1 VSKQTLGPG
10 DLLVRTGAI
19 TFLVGAVGTVVTV
32 APFLLHTKRLPTPAY
47 FVSMLMGLGL
57 ALALVG
63 LLKAA
68 LGQRHAAVESS
79 AALRERAKVRSAVR
93 EAAARQDQPGQD
105 VPGQNAATR
114 NAAGRNTAG
123 ETEEAGETAPGQKAA
138 GLAPAARTATSQAA
152 AER

>member
-1 VSKQTLGPG
+1 MSKQTLGPG

-19 TFLVGAVGTVVTV
+19 TFLVGTVGTVVTV
-32 APFLLHTKRLPTPAY
+32 APLLLHTKRLPTPAY

-68 LGQRHAAVESS
+68 LAQRHA
-79 AALRERAKVRSAVR
+79 
-93 EAAARQDQPGQD
+93 
-105 VPGQNAATR
+105 
-114 NAAGRNTAG
+114 TAG
-123 ETEEAGETAPGQKAA
+123 
-138 GLAPAARTATSQAA
+138 TATSGGTGGTGGTAVAGPRAADQAA

>member
-1 VSKQTLGPG
+1 MSKQTLGPG

-19 TFLVGAVGTVVTV
+19 TFLVGTVGTVVTV
-32 APFLLHTKRLPTPAY
+32 APLLLHTKRLPTPAY

-68 LGQRHAAVESS
+68 LAQRHA
-79 AALRERAKVRSAVR
+79 
-93 EAAARQDQPGQD
+93 
-105 VPGQNAATR
+105 
-114 NAAGRNTAG
+114 TAG
-123 ETEEAGETAPGQKAA
+123 GAGGTAVLGQSGIGQSGVGQKAA
-138 GLAPAARTATSQAA
+138 GQAAVDQAA